1 MEKEKWKSLDYILK
15 LNCKVSLQGYLR
27 AISKV
32 AKQARSCYP
41 EDIGVDRKLFLQML
55 LLDSCFIL
63 VKVDGTVLAARS
75 IETQS
80 AEATNQGAGNS
91 IIEEIGVN
99 SDQIAESQR
108 SKHERASENSVHE
121 IELSNCQMETGYDR
135 RYCAQSVHH
144 HQYDCNMVADWYANY
159 AWHDLFLLENQIP
172 FFIIETVYEQVK
184 DCFRTGQLPSW
195 WCTASQYHEAG
206 IKLEKRVYDE
216 NNKHSL
222 LDMKFSSRTIEI
234 PFLAIDENTESLFKN
249 VIAFE
254 QTDPGLGNDFTAY
267 ISVMSQHINTSDDA
281 TPLVGKGIILHVLD
295 NDAEVSQLFTR
306 LSKQIVFY
314 ADKQYYLKSLGHELE
329 THYQSRLNRWMA
341 WLWLNHCSN
350 PWLVLAVLAAA
361 VMLLCTVVQT
371 IYTVLAYVE
380 PAE

>member
-1 MEKEKWKSLDYILK
+1 MTLGKNCQADFVDMDKMVRHITKEIDSFWEAYESDNVNRLFSIHKVPQHMFEVDKSSYEPIVLSIGPYHHGSQNLAAMEKEKWKSLDYILK

-55 LLDSCFIL
+55 LLDSSFIL
-63 VKVDGTVLAARS
+63 VKVDGTILAARS

-80 AEATNQGAGNS
+80 AEVTNQGAGNS
-91 IIEEIGVN
+91 IIEEIGVH

-172 FFIIETVYEQVK
+172 FFIIETVYEQAV
-184 DCFRTGQLPSW
+184 S
-195 WCTASQYHEAG
+195 
-206 IKLEKRVYDE
+206 
-216 NNKHSL
+216 N
-222 LDMKFSSRTIEI
+222 
-234 PFLAIDENTESLFKN
+234 
-249 VIAFE
+249 
-254 QTDPGLGNDFTAY
+254 GLT
-267 ISVMSQHINTSDDA
+267 Q
-281 TPLVGKGIILHVLD
+281 
-295 NDAEVSQLFTR
+295 
-306 LSKQIVFY
+306 
-314 ADKQYYLKSLGHELE
+314 
-329 THYQSRLNRWMA
+329 
-341 WLWLNHCSN
+341 
-350 PWLVLAVLAAA
+350 AVLKKK
-361 VMLLCTVVQT
+361 LLNV
-371 IYTVLAYVE
+371 
-380 PAE
+380 